1 MFHVPFFKFTVESLL
16 NEESE
21 DPVEE
26 CSILPPCGD
35 PESTHRGTDIAS
47 FPASTTTI
55 VACSTNNTL
64 FVLQA
69 TIAVV
74 EDWERG

>member
-26 CSILPPCGD
+26 CSILPPCVD
-35 PESTHRGTDIAS
+35 PEQRPESTHRGTDTSS
-47 FPASTTTI
+47 FP
-55 VACSTNNTL
+55 
-64 FVLQA
+64 VLHYSYRRLQYK
-69 TIAVV
+69 
-74 EDWERG
+74 